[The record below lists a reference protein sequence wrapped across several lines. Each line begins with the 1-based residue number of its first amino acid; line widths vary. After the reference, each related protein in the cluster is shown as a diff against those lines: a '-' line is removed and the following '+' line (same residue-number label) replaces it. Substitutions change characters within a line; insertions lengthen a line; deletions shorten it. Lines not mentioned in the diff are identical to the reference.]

1 MSLSQELERL
11 SELRQR
17 GVLSEEEFQSAK
29 ARVLAQEGGSGSAG
43 GEDFFERAVS
53 WGSQENSWGALIH
66 LSQFCGYLVPL
77 GGFIVPI
84 LLWQMRNKDSALID
98 QNGRVVMNWIISHL
112 IWWVIAVTLSFVLI
126 GLPILWFLGI
136 VTVVFPVVGAFQALR
151 GKVWGYPGSIPFLKV
166 R

>member
-1 MSLSQELERL
+1 MSLAHELERL
-11 SELRQR
+11 HELRQR
-17 GVLSEEEFQSAK
+17 GVLSEAEFQSAK
-29 ARVLAQEGGSGSAG
+29 ARVLAREGCSRSAG
-43 GEDFFERAVS
+43 GADFFERIES
-53 WGSQENSWGALIH
+53 WVTQENSWGALIH

-84 LLWQMRNKDSALID
+84 LLWQMRNKESALID

-112 IWWVIAVTLSFVLI
+112 LWWIIAVILSFVLI

-136 VTVVFPVVGAFQALR
+136 VTVVFPMVGAFQALR
-151 GKVWGYPGSIPFLKV
+151 GKAWVYPGSIPFLKV